1 MLTQLHIKNFKAW
14 KDTRPV
20 RLAPLT
26 VLFGTNSS
34 GKSSFG
40 QFLLMLKQTVESPDR
55 KSVFNT
61 GDANS
66 AVNLGSYSE
75 MVHKRDPQS
84 KIAFSYE
91 WQLAEPLSITDPRS
105 SQEFSGNQIAF
116 NAEVGPAPS
125 GQPGL
130 TVHSLEYH
138 LKNANKE
145 TLRVGMHP
153 IPSKIPSR
161 KGKYEISAKP
171 YKLTREQM
179 KVWQPGAPVRFY
191 GFPGEVTAYYQN
203 ADFVQD
209 FNLATE
215 RLFKS
220 IYYLGP
226 LREKAARLYHWSG
239 GEPESVGF
247 SGQNTVSALLS
258 ARERQINDG
267 YKKKRK
273 RFEELIASKLKEM
286 GLIDS
291 FKVNQISEKRR
302 EYEVKVKVPGAPDFV
317 DLPDVGFGISQVL
330 PVLVECF
337 YAPAN
342 SIIIME
348 QPEIHLHPKAQTCLA
363 DLFIDVICAREDGH
377 DRNIQ
382 LIVETHS
389 EHFLR
394 RLQRR
399 IAEQAIEN
407 KKVAAYFAHLT
418 NAEFRLDELEID
430 IFGNIL
436 NWPENFFG
444 DEVGDLVAMTEAAA
458 NRQAKEKGE

>member
-1 MLTQLHIKNFKAW
+1 MLTKLRIQNFKAW
-14 KDTRPV
+14 KDTRSI

-34 GKSSFG
+34 GKSSLG

-55 KSVFNT
+55 KSIFNT
-61 GDANS
+61 GDSNS
-66 AVNLGSYSE
+66 AVNPVNLGSYLE
-75 MVHKRDPQS
+75 MVHKRDS
-84 KIAFSYE
+84 RAKITFSYE

-105 SQEFSGNQIAF
+105 TQKFSGDKIAF
-116 NAEVGPAPS
+116 DAEVGPVTPD
-125 GQPGL
+125 QPAL
-130 TVHSLEYH
+130 SVHSLEYH
-138 LKNANKE
+138 LKNVQQE
-145 TLRVGMHP
+145 SLRVGMQP
-153 IPSKIPSR
+153 IPLK
-161 KGKYEISAKP
+161 KGKYKVSATP
-171 YKLTREQM
+171 YELTRKQQ
-179 KVWQPGAPVRFY
+179 KVWEPGAPVRFY
-191 GFPGEVTAYYQN
+191 GFPDEVTAYYQN

-247 SGQNTVSALLS
+247 SGRDTISALLA

-267 YKKKRK
+267 FRQKRK
-273 RFEELIASKLKEM
+273 KFEELIASKLKEM

-291 FKVNQISEKRR
+291 FEVNQISQKRR
-302 EYEVKVKVPGAPDFV
+302 EYEVKVKTPGATDFV

-337 YAPAN
+337 YAPPN

-363 DLFIDVICAREDGH
+363 DLFIDVISAREDGR

-407 KKVAAYFAHLT
+407 NKVAAYFAHLVGK
-418 NAEFRLDELEID
+418 EFSLDELKID

-444 DEVGDLVAMTEAAA
+444 DEVGDLVAMTQAAA
-458 NRQAKEKGE
+458 TRQEKENGE